1 MDIEMLDDGLM
12 DRPAHLPAHLIVDFD
27 MYDVPGGSDDAQAAY
42 SVFQKTGPDIFWTPR
57 NGGHWVATRGDD
69 IERILRDFETFS
81 SRRVFLPRDDSAPAT
96 LPLESDP
103 PVHTDM
109 RKPLSRGLFP
119 KAVDAMEPVVRELVV
134 SLIENFRSRGECEFM
149 ADFAN
154 IMPMNIFLD
163 LVDLPRSERETLV
176 PIVEQFIKSGSIKAR
191 QEAQATLIE
200 YLAGIVQERRANPGE
215 DLGSKVVHA
224 TVDGERI
231 GDAEAV
237 SYMTLLLFGGLDTI
251 ASMLGFIMRFLAQ
264 NPAHRRALA
273 ANIEDAAFVR
283 GAMEEMFRRFGI
295 VNAGR
300 VVARDCVIK
309 GVHLRAND
317 TILPINLL
325 VGLDDR
331 RIEDPLTVDFS
342 RGSANRHLAF
352 GAGPH
357 SCPGST
363 LARREIAIFLKEWLT
378 RIPEFSIKTGG
389 RASAVTGV
397 TFSLK
402 ALDLVWPAS
411 GSG

>member
-1 MDIEMLDDGLM
+1 MDIAALDNGLT
-12 DRPAHLPAHLIVDFD
+12 DRPAHVPDHLIVDFD

-42 SVFQKTGPDIFWTPR
+42 SVFQRSSPDIFWTPR

-96 LPLESDP
+96 IPLESDP

-134 SLIENFRSRGECEFM
+134 SLIESFQSRGECEFM
-149 ADFAN
+149 AEFAN

-176 PIVEQFIKSGSIKAR
+176 PIVEQFIKSGSIEAR
-191 QEAQATLIE
+191 QQAQATLIE
-200 YLAGIVQERRANPGE
+200 YLLGIVQERRANPGE
-215 DLGSKVVHA
+215 DLGSKVVNA
-224 TVDGERI
+224 TVEGERI

-264 NPAHRRALA
+264 NPAHRRALVT
-273 ANIEDAAFVR
+273 NIEDASFVR
-283 GAMEEMFRRFGI
+283 SAMEEMFRRFGI

-300 VVARDCVIK
+300 VVARDCVIG
-309 GVHLRAND
+309 GVHLCAND

-342 RGSANRHLAF
+342 RGSGKQHLAF

-363 LARREIAIFLKEWLT
+363 LARREIAIFLREWLT
-378 RIPEFSIKTGG
+378 RIPEFSVKPGG
-389 RASAVTGV
+389 RSSAITGV
-397 TFSLK
+397 TLSLK
-402 ALDLVWPAS
+402 ALDLVWS
-411 GSG
+411 TSETG